1 MAMGATEKPGPMS
14 TASVM
19 VYLDRDLKERFQ
31 KLCVATNQ
39 TMSAVLEAFV
49 EDLVARHAPMQ
60 GDGR

>member
-1 MAMGATEKPGPMS
+1 MGVPVKSDAIQ
-14 TASVM
+14 TACVM

-31 KLCVATNQ
+31 RLCVATNES
-39 TMSAVLEAFV
+39 MSAVLEAFV